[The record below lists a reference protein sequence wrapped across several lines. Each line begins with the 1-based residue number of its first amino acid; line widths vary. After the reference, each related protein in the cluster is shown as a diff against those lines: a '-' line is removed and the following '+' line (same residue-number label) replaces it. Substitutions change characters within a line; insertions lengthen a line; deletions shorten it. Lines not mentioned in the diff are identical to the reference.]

1 MNIGLINPVIIK
13 SKALQRDVKLG
24 IYLPAEIAQPKL
36 IIAFDGQDLSQIA
49 QLHKSYNALDL
60 NEHIIVFVHYPNV
73 TIRAE
78 EYHPEGKKRLA
89 MMQFIHEEL
98 LQYLTDEFNINRD
111 EILLIGDSLAASIV
125 LMLTIEYDI
134 FKQAALFSPMIT
146 DTLIDSAV
154 KTGADYYIVVGDEE
168 YEFTLKDGSEAD
180 FLTPIQ
186 DLHDA
191 LNSHGR
197 AHYYKELQGNHNWKT
212 WKPEIKNVLNYYFL

>member
-1 MNIGLINPVIIK
+1 MNTGIVNPVILS

-24 IYLPAEIAQPKL
+24 IYFPINIAQPKL
-36 IIAFDGQDLSQIA
+36 IIAFDGQDLAQIA
-49 QLHKSYNALDL
+49 QLHKSYNALNL

-78 EYHPEGKKRLA
+78 EYHPEGKKRYA
-89 MMQFIHEEL
+89 MMQFIHDEL

-111 EILLIGDSLAASIV
+111 DILLIGDSLAASIA

-134 FKQAALFSPMIT
+134 FKKAALFSPMIT
-146 DTLIDSAV
+146 DTLIECAV
-154 KTGADYYIVVGDEE
+154 KTDADYYIVVGDEE
-168 YEFTLKDGSEAD
+168 YEFTLKDGNEAD

-186 DLHDA
+186 DFHDA

-197 AHYYKELQGNHNWKT
+197 THYYKELQGNHTWKT